1 MSNGTLVAGRIV
13 VDAAVDDVLDVQGTF
28 AVPTGFVVEVRNLP
42 ANGAAVPVLRAA
54 SLDGRENFASAVV
67 VGEDG
72 AALPGGYRLFFRRG
86 VVFAAIPEGFQV
98 IIR

>member
-1 MSNGTLVAGRIV
+1 MKF
-13 VDAAVDDVLDVQGTF
+13 AVDTF
-28 AVPTGFVVEVRNLP
+28 ACDGGKSGFGSYLSNLAANLP
-42 ANGAAVPVLRAA
+42 ADGAAVPVLRAA

-72 AALPGGYRLFFRRG
+72 TALPGGYRLFFRHG